1 MAKPHIN
8 LVFVG
13 HVDHGKST
21 TVGRLLYETGNL
33 SEQTLE
39 KYRKEAEELGKA
51 TFEFAYA
58 LDATKEERKRGLTID
73 LAHRKFETDKYSFTI
88 IDAPGHKDFIK
99 NMITG
104 ASQADAGVLV
114 VAVGEGIMPQT
125 KEHAYLSK
133 VLGVKQMIIALNK
146 MDTVNYDEA
155 KYKERAEELKKLM
168 QLVGYNP
175 EKVPIIPI
183 SAYKG
188 DNVTKKSENMPWYNG
203 PTLLEA
209 LNQLEPPEQP
219 VDLPLRVPIQD
230 VYSITGVGTVPV
242 GRVETGLLKVGD
254 KVVFQPSNVQG
265 EIKSIE
271 MHHESIPEARP
282 GDNIGFN
289 VRGVEKKQI
298 RRGDVM
304 GKVDNPPTVAKE
316 FTAQI
321 IILNHPTSVTVGYTP
336 VLHAH
341 TAQVPCKIKEIIK
354 KMDPKT
360 GAEVTEGKDVLKVGD
375 AAIVKMEPLKPIVL
389 EKKDEIP
396 QLSSFVLR
404 DMGLTVGA
412 GVVIDITKK
421 A

>member
-21 TVGRLLYETGNL
+21 SVGRLLYETGTL
-33 SEQTLE
+33 SQQQLD
-39 KYRKEAEELGKA
+39 KNKKEAEELGKA

-58 LDATKEERKRGLTID
+58 LDSTKEERKRGLTID
-73 LAHRKFETDKYSFTI
+73 LAHRKFDTDKYSFTI

-125 KEHAYLSK
+125 REHAYLSK
-133 VLGVKQMIIALNK
+133 VLGVKQLIIGLNK
-146 MDTVNYDEA
+146 VDTINYDEA
-155 KYKERAEELKKLM
+155 KFNERAEEVKGLLKM
-168 QLVGYNP
+168 VGYDP
-175 EKVPIIPI
+175 AKVPIIPI
-183 SAYKG
+183 SGLKG
-188 DNVTKKSENMPWYNG
+188 DNIKDKSSNTAWYKG

-209 LNQLEPPEQP
+209 LDLLEAPDQP
-219 VDLPLRVPIQD
+219 VELPLRVPIQD
-230 VYSITGVGTVPV
+230 VYSITGIGTVPV
-242 GRVETGLLKVGD
+242 GRVETGIMKVGD
-254 KVVFQPSNVQG
+254 KVIFQPSDAPG
-265 EIKSIE
+265 EVKSIE
-271 MHHESIPEARP
+271 MHHETIQEAKP

-289 VRGVEKKQI
+289 VRGIEKGQI
-298 RRGDVM
+298 KRGDVM
-304 GKVDNPPTVAKE
+304 GTVANPPTVVKE
-316 FTAQI
+316 FTAQVL
-321 IILNHPTSVTVGYTP
+321 ILNHPTSVTAGYTP

-341 TAQVPCKIKEIIK
+341 TAVVPCKFVEIIK

-360 GAEVTEGKDVLKVGD
+360 GAEVTEGKDVLKTGE
-375 AAIVKMEPLKPIVL
+375 AAIVKLEPIKPIVL

>member
-8 LVFVG
+8 LVVVG

-21 TVGRLLYETGNL
+21 TVGMLLYKKGVI
-33 SEQTLE
+33 SQQVID
-39 KYRKEAEELGKA
+39 KHKKEAEDFGKQ

-58 LDATKEERKRGLTID
+58 MDTTKEERKRGLTID

-104 ASQADAGVLV
+104 ASQADAGILV
-114 VAVGEGIMPQT
+114 IAINDGIMPQT

-133 VLGVKQMIIALNK
+133 VLGVKQLVVAINK
-146 MDTVNYDEA
+146 MDVA
-155 KYKERAEELKKLM
+155 KYDQGKFDALKKDVETL
-168 QLVGYNP
+168 LKGIGYDP
-175 EKVPIIPI
+175 AKVPMIPI

-188 DNVTKKSENMPWYNG
+188 DNMVEKGDNLGWYSG
-203 PTLLEA
+203 PTLLQS
-209 LNQLEPPEQP
+209 LDNFTPPELP
-219 VDLPLRVPIQD
+219 TELPLRVPLQD

-242 GRVETGLLKVGD
+242 GRVETGVMKVGD
-254 KVVFQPSNVQG
+254 KVTFQPSNVTG

-271 MHHESIPEARP
+271 SHHETIPEAGP

-298 RRGDVM
+298 KRGDVM
-304 GKVDNPPTVAKE
+304 GKPDNPPTVVKS

-321 IILNHPTSVTVGYTP
+321 LVLNHPTAITAGYTP

-341 TAQVPCKIKEIIK
+341 TAQVPCKFTKIIK
-354 KMDPKT
+354 KLDPRT
-360 GAEVTEGKDVLKVGD
+360 GAEITENKDAIKQGD
-375 AAIVKMEPLKPIVL
+375 AAVVEMEPQKPLVL

-396 QLSSFVLR
+396 QLSSFAIR

-412 GVVIDITKK
+412 GVVIDIVPKT
-421 A
+421 